1 MSKKV
6 CIFAAEFI
14 NLLIL
19 KIMAK
24 IDSITIGKARGSLG
38 NVTLR
43 NVKGET
49 IASQKVSKGS
59 QLVGTRS
66 QVLQRVRW
74 ANLVLAF
81 QGLNALGDGKGMAQ
95 SFPQRPKNQ
104 SNFNAFLKANLA
116 TPEVG
121 AVVLSKSES
130 DSRLLVP
137 APFVVTNGSL
147 TAPTALMA
155 TFTNGT
161 FVMGGSRSFQNMG
174 QLSAALIAEF
184 GFENGDIVTF
194 IGMNWTATGA
204 TKFTSLQIMINSS
217 STSALPSEIT
227 AGGVITVANAT
238 NSCAVIVRGR
248 TGVDGYQVSPA
259 QFPATMVGSAP
270 YSEHVGAAAETVAVD
285 SYGYRQD
292 PYLQANP
299 Q

>member
-1 MSKKV
+1 
-6 CIFAAEFI
+6 
-14 NLLIL
+14 
-19 KIMAK
+19 MAR
-24 IDSITIGKARGSLG
+24 IDSIVIGKGRGSIG

-49 IASQKVSKGS
+49 IASQKVSKGY

-95 SFPQRPKNQ
+95 SFPLRPKNQ
-104 SNFNAFLKANLA
+104 SNFNAFMKANLA
-116 TPEVG
+116 IPEVG

-147 TAPTALMA
+147 TAPTALME

-161 FVMGGSRSFQNMG
+161 FVMGGSRNFQNMG
-174 QLSAALIAEF
+174 DLSDALIAEF
-184 GFENGDIVTF
+184 GFEDGDIVTF
-194 IGMNWTATGA
+194 IGMNWTTTGA
-204 TKFTSLQIMINSS
+204 TKFTSLQIMVNSS
-217 STSALPSEIT
+217 SSSALPSEIT
-227 AGGVITVANAT
+227 AGGVITVANT
-238 NSCAVIVRGR
+238 SNSCAVIVRGR
-248 TGVDGYQVSPA
+248 INIDGYQVSPA
-259 QFPATMVGSAP
+259 QFPATMVGTAP
-270 YSEHVGAAAETVAVD
+270 YTEHVGAAAETVAVD

>member
-1 MSKKV
+1 
-6 CIFAAEFI
+6 
-14 NLLIL
+14 
-19 KIMAK
+19 MAR
-24 IDSITIGKARGSLG
+24 IDSITIGKGRGSLG

-49 IASQKVSKGS
+49 IASQKVAKGS

-116 TPEVG
+116 DPAVG
-121 AVVLSKSES
+121 SVVLTKSES
-130 DSRLLVP
+130 DSRFLVP

-147 TAPTALMA
+147 TAPTALMG

-161 FVMGGSRSFQNMG
+161 FVMAGTNNFQNMG
-174 QLSAALIAEF
+174 ALSAALIADY
-184 GFENGDIVTF
+184 GFEEGDIVTF
-194 IGMNWTATGA
+194 IGMNWTTTGA
-204 TKFTSLQIMINSS
+204 TKFTSLQIVVNSN

-227 AGGVITVANAT
+227 AAGVITVANAS

-248 TGVDGYQVSPA
+248 TGIDGYQVSPA
-259 QFPATMVGSAP
+259 QFPTTMVGSAP

-299 Q
+299 L

>member
-1 MSKKV
+1 
-6 CIFAAEFI
+6 
-14 NLLIL
+14 
-19 KIMAK
+19 MAR
-24 IDSITIGKARGSLG
+24 IDSITIGKGRGSLG

-49 IASQKVSKGS
+49 IASQKVSKGT

-81 QGLNALGDGKGMAQ
+81 QGLNALGDGKGMTQ

-104 SNFNAFLKANLA
+104 SNFNAFMKANLA
-116 TPEVG
+116 IPEVG
-121 AVVLSKSES
+121 AVVLSKSDS

-155 TFTNGT
+155 TFRNGT
-161 FVMGGSRSFQNMG
+161 FVMAGSNNFQNMG
-174 QLSAALIAEF
+174 ALSAALIADY
-184 GFENGDIVTF
+184 GFEEGDVVTF
-194 IGMNWTATGA
+194 IGMNWTTSGA
-204 TKFTSLQIMINSS
+204 TKFTSLQIVVNSTS
-217 STSALPSEIT
+217 SSALPSEIN
-227 AGGVITVANAT
+227 ASGVITVANAS

-248 TGVDGYQVSPA
+248 SGIDGYQVSPA
-259 QFPATMVGSAP
+259 QFPSTMVGSAP
-270 YSEHVGAAAETVAVD
+270 YSEHVGEAAETVAVD

-292 PYLQANP
+292 PYLQSNP
-299 Q
+299 L